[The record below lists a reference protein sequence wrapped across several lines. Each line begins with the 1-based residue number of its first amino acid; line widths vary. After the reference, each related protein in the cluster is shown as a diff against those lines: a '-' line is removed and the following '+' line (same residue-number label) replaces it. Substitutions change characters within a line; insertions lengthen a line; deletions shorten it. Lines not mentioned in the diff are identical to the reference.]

1 MRVVFKAFK
10 YLPAACWNFPFFRL
24 RRLARENP
32 KEYMSIITDGM
43 AQVHCELPWQANLA
57 TFPEK
62 LTQHFQGVL
71 EHGRKI
77 SIFSRLKMLVRGV
90 TLAIHSL
97 LGGLENR

>member
-43 AQVHCELPWQANLA
+43 AQVHCELP
-57 TFPEK
+57 
-62 LTQHFQGVL
+62 
-71 EHGRKI
+71 
-77 SIFSRLKMLVRGV
+77 
-90 TLAIHSL
+90 
-97 LGGLENR
+97 